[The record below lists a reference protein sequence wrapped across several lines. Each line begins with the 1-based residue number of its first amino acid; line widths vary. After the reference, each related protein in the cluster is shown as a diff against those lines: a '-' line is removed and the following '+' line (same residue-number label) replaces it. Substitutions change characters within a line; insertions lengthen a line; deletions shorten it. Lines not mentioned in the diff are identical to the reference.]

1 MEVLVLEEKED
12 KRSVWN
18 KGIKDKLFGEMVRKP
33 VLLEERKK
41 MRIELIEI
49 PCTARWYTDALI
61 NLTMMCSFLLVT
73 QLDTRKKKPK
83 QNGIELHLE
92 QELNES
98 FEHFQKSNS
107 KFTKKKERRQKKL
120 RPERENSVSLGL
132 GVELWLAKKSGVRR
146 A

>member
-1 MEVLVLEEKED
+1 
-12 KRSVWN
+12 
-18 KGIKDKLFGEMVRKP
+18 
-33 VLLEERKK
+33 
-41 MRIELIEI
+41 
-49 PCTARWYTDALI
+49 
-61 NLTMMCSFLLVT
+61 LT
-73 QLDTRKKKPK
+73 REKKKSK

-107 KFTKKKERRQKKL
+107 KFTKKKRERRQKKL

-132 GVELWLAKKSGVRR
+132 GVELWLAKKNGFRR

>member
-18 KGIKDKLFGEMVRKP
+18 KGIEDKRFGEMVRKP
-33 VLLEERKK
+33 VLLEGKK

-73 QLDTRKKKPK
+73 QLDTRKKKA
-83 QNGIELHLE
+83 E
-92 QELNES
+92 
-98 FEHFQKSNS
+98 
-107 KFTKKKERRQKKL
+107 TKW
-120 RPERENSVSLGL
+120 N
-132 GVELWLAKKSGVRR
+132 R
-146 A
+146 ASS

>member
-1 MEVLVLEEKED
+1 
-12 KRSVWN
+12 
-18 KGIKDKLFGEMVRKP
+18 
-33 VLLEERKK
+33 

-73 QLDTRKKKPK
+73 QLDTRKKSRNKMESSF
-83 QNGIELHLE
+83 I
-92 QELNES
+92 LN
-98 FEHFQKSNS
+98 KSLTSLLSTFRNL
-107 KFTKKKERRQKKL
+107 TPNLQKKKEERRQKKL

>member
-1 MEVLVLEEKED
+1 
-12 KRSVWN
+12 
-18 KGIKDKLFGEMVRKP
+18 
-33 VLLEERKK
+33 

-98 FEHFQKSNS
+98 LEHFQKSNS

>member
-18 KGIKDKLFGEMVRKP
+18 QGIKDKLFGEMVRKP

-73 QLDTRKKKPK
+73 QLDTRKKSRNKMESSF
-83 QNGIELHLE
+83 I
-92 QELNES
+92 LNKS
-98 FEHFQKSNS
+98 LTSLLSTFRNLTPNLQK
-107 KFTKKKERRQKKL
+107 KKKKEDRKNSAQK
-120 RPERENSVSLGL
+120 ERTRFLLVWE
-132 GVELWLAKKSGVRR
+132 
-146 A
+146 